1 MLQLLKNPIEPIFMN
16 LLNET
21 NDKVIL
27 CSPFIKKDIIKKILH
42 NKKDNTN
49 ITVITSSKLFSI
61 LLERLSMLCM
71 VARIS
76 SMLEDWVRTFSVV
89 LAEMS
94 ERSPE
99 IPSMFLLALVLFLM
113 IESNKRMVL
122 FIRYMV

>member
-49 ITVITSSKLFSI
+49 ITVITSSNIASFVRRASDVEAIELLLANNIKFTIINIYMLKYI
-61 LLERLSMLCM
+61 LLILQRQL
-71 VARIS
+71 
-76 SMLEDWVRTFSVV
+76 
-89 LAEMS
+89 
-94 ERSPE
+94 
-99 IPSMFLLALVLFLM
+99 
-113 IESNKRMVL
+113 
-122 FIRYMV
+122 